1 MAFYL
6 CEKSQI
12 IQSFHVCQYCA
23 IESGLAKNCQ
33 FWPPGTSAQVKH
45 VSVCNYVSLE
55 SCSAKCR
62 CLIACSKEADPAMF
76 FQPDWLFLRAAR
88 SWFFFTFFL
97 RLLSACYQVLLW
109 PPFRKILPN
118 LSLGHERLHW
128 KWRNQGWSLLCG
140 VHRWCSV
147 YMTECFLL
155 HWNLREMAFLI
166 EVSVH

>member
-6 CEKSQI
+6 SKKSQI

-62 CLIACSKEADPAMF
+62 CLIACSKEAVPAMF

-88 SWFFFTFFL
+88 SCFFLHFFFACSQLATKCYYGPHLGRFCQICLSGMKDCIGSEGIKAGVYFVESTAGAAYIWQNTFFCTETWEKW
-97 RLLSACYQVLLW
+97 LSW
-109 PPFRKILPN
+109 
-118 LSLGHERLHW
+118 
-128 KWRNQGWSLLCG
+128 
-140 VHRWCSV
+140 
-147 YMTECFLL
+147 
-155 HWNLREMAFLI
+155 
-166 EVSVH
+166 